1 MEIIIKENKC
11 DIAEIAGKQAVQILN
26 EAIAEKGVAGIIVAT
41 GASQDEILN
50 YITTE
55 GKEEV
60 DWTKVVVFHL
70 DEYIGI
76 TDDHSASFR
85 KYLKDR
91 FLNIVGP
98 VREMNCVIGDAKDA
112 KEECKRIGAA
122 IAKYEIDLAIVGI
135 GENGH
140 LAFNDPPADF
150 TTEAPYIV
158 VDLDERC
165 RMQQVNEGC
174 FPSLEAVP
182 RQAISM
188 SVQQILKSKN
198 IICFVPDL
206 RKSEAVKNCLENE
219 ISNQYPSSILRQHA
233 SCFVYLDKDSSSLL
247 ERGSTRKLENASSH

>member
-1 MEIIIKENKC
+1 MDVIIKESKYE
-11 DIAEIAGKQAVQILN
+11 IAEIAGKKAIKILN
-26 EAIAEKGVAGIIVAT
+26 EAITEKGSASIIVAT

-55 GKEEV
+55 GKEVV

-85 KYLKDR
+85 KYLKGY
-91 FLNIVGP
+91 FLDIVGP
-98 VREMNCVIGDAKDA
+98 VKEVNVVKGDAEDA
-112 KEECKRIGAA
+112 EAECKRIGNI
-122 IAKYEIDLAIVGI
+122 IANYEIDLALVGI

-150 TTEAPYIV
+150 TTKAPYIV
-158 VDLDERC
+158 VNLDERC

-188 SVQQILKSKN
+188 SVQQVLKSKN

-206 RKSEAVKNCLENE
+206 RKSEAVKNCLEKE
-219 ISNQYPSSILRQHA
+219 VSNQYPSSILRQHS

-247 ERGSTRKLENASSH
+247 EKGTTRKLENIPSH